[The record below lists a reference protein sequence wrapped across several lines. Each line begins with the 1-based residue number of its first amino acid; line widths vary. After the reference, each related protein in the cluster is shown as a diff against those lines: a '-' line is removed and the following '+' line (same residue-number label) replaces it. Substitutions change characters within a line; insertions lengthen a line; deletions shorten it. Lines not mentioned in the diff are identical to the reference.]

1 MENNQ
6 SKPKKEKEVFQ
17 AEFQVIETK
26 LATARP
32 DSKGVVLFAPENKEK
47 IIQAFVNSASLNY
60 SFTPSQSKKMVK
72 ESSKLKIKDKEDKDG
87 FKKVYDKYR
96 EFVKA
101 RTSTDKER
109 KILVEPFLE
118 IKSRIDDVAKNDIL
132 GILANEE
139 IRLKSEIDQWKEWE
153 QEEANRIEE
162 EAKKLID
169 DRVKE
174 LEEVGMKFDGSFYS
188 IGENISVD
196 IVTIKDFSDEVFSEF
211 KYRVSVENEKL
222 QKAEAVEKLHSE
234 RKESLLEF
242 WSFVPEDL
250 RTQNFGEMTEKNF
263 SEILENAK
271 IADKD
276 FKEEKQRQ
284 ADEAKKQADERKSLN
299 YEKRSFS
306 LEKEGFK
313 IEDNGDVS
321 FVTEAGAVRFT
332 KDYLE
337 TSTVEDYDAEFAK
350 KVETKNVFAKKAED
364 LASQRKKDA
373 ENKVKEEAEASAKQ
387 AEEDKFNG
395 RLDALL
401 KLGLKS
407 DGDKLYIFEDIKFD
421 VLVDVKMKSDA
432 EWNEALVGAIKRKA
446 ELNKEIADK
455 EEAERLQK
463 LPEIEKAER
472 YIAEV
477 MKIEIP
483 QINGSEI
490 AEILAD
496 FKNKIKIASDE
507 AVTNLKKL
515 A

>member
-26 LATARP
+26 LATATP

-139 IRLKSEIDQWKEWE
+139 SRLKTEIDQWKEWK

-169 DRVKE
+169 DRIKE
-174 LEEVGMKFDGSFYS
+174 LEEVGLKFDGSFYS

-196 IVTIKDFSDEVFSEF
+196 IVTIKDFSDEVFAEF
-211 KYRVSVENEKL
+211 KARVSAENDKIVEAERIRNLHNARMETLREVWAFLTEEQKSEKFGNL
-222 QKAEAVEKLHSE
+222 SDEKF
-234 RKESLLEF
+234 K
-242 WSFVPEDL
+242 
-250 RTQNFGEMTEKNF
+250 
-263 SEILENAK
+263 EILDSANKAK
-271 IADKD
+271 AD
-276 FKEEKQRQ
+276 F
-284 ADEAKKQADERKSLN
+284 DEAKRKQEEEAKQQAEDRKALN
-299 YEKRSFS
+299 YEKRSFQ
-306 LEKEGFK
+306 LEKEGFS
-313 IEDNGDVS
+313 IDENGDVS

-332 KDYLE
+332 KSSLE
-337 TSTVEDYDAEFAK
+337 TSTVEDFDAEFVK
-350 KVETKNVFAKKAED
+350 KIEMKNGLNKKAED

-395 RLDALL
+395 RIDALI
-401 KLGLKS
+401 KLGLKF
-407 DGDKLYIFEDIKFD
+407 DGDKTYIFHDINFD
-421 VLVDVKMKSDA
+421 VLIDVKLKNDK
-432 EWNEALVGAIKRKA
+432 EWNEALIGATKRKA
-446 ELNKEIADK
+446 ELEKEIADK
-455 EEAERLQK
+455 EEAERVQK
-463 LPEIEKAER
+463 LPEIQKAER

>member
-26 LATARP
+26 LATATP

-169 DRVKE
+169 DRIKE
-174 LEEVGMKFDGSFYS
+174 LEEVGIRFDGSFYS

-196 IVTIKDFSDEVFSEF
+196 IVTIKDFSDEVFAEF
-211 KYRVSVENEKL
+211 KSRVSAENEKL
-222 QKAEAVEKLHSE
+222 KEAEEIKALHEKRRE
-234 RKESLLEF
+234 KAIQYFAF
-242 WSFVPEDL
+242 WEEGEKNM
-250 RTQNFGEMTEKNF
+250 NFGEV
-263 SEILENAK
+263 SESDFEVFLQRIIKAE
-271 IADKD
+271 DD
-276 FKEEKQRQ
+276 FKKEKQRQ
-284 ADEAKKQADERKSLN
+284 ADEAKKQADDRLAFN
-299 YEKRSFS
+299 YEKRSFK
-306 LEKEGFK
+306 LEKEGFE
-313 IEDNGDVS
+313 IDENGDLK
-321 FVTEAGAVRFT
+321 FVGESGQSYILKANLEGISNEDFDDLFEKKKTEKANIILNDENLKSKRI
-332 KDYLE
+332 
-337 TSTVEDYDAEFAK
+337 SDAEEKAQK
-350 KVETKNVFAKKAED
+350 EADDKKKAEFREKINSRIKSFKNIG
-364 LASQRKKDA
+364 LEIKG
-373 ENKVKEEAEASAKQ
+373 EEMIFDEIKIS
-387 AEEDKFNG
+387 
-395 RLDALL
+395 L
-401 KLGLKS
+401 KNIETFS
-407 DGDKLYIFEDIKFD
+407 DNEFSEKLI
-421 VLVDVKMKSDA
+421 LST
-432 EWNEALVGAIKRKA
+432 KRKA
-446 ELNKEIADK
+446 EIEKERAD
-455 EEAERLQK
+455 EAEAERLSK
-463 LPEIEKAER
+463 LPEIEKVER
-472 YIAEV
+472 YIAEL

-483 QINGSEI
+483 QLNGAEFVEI
-490 AEILAD
+490 VSTL
-496 FKNKIKIASDE
+496 KNKIKVASDE
-507 AVTNLKKL
+507 ALSNLKKL
-515 A
+515 K

>member
-6 SKPKKEKEVFQ
+6 EKPKRTRKKEVL
-17 AEFQVIETK
+17 EPTIEEVSNTS
-26 LATARP
+26 LST
-32 DSKGVVLFAPENKEK
+32 DD
-47 IIQAFVNSASLNY
+47 IIQNEIRKY
-60 SFTPSQSKKMVK
+60 SVADAVIAEYKDKFKG
-72 ESSKLKIKDKEDKDG
+72 LKIKGIDDKQGYKAVKEARSIMM
-87 FKKVYDKYR
+87 KYR
-96 EFVKA
+96 TGVENKRKELKA
-101 RTSTDKER
+101 DSL
-109 KILVEPFLE
+109 KIGAG
-118 IKSRIDDVAKNDIL
+118 ID
-132 GILANEE
+132 G
-139 IRLKSEIDQWKEWE
+139 
-153 QEEANRIEE
+153 
-162 EAKKLID
+162 EAKRLTSLILEVEEPLKDKLEKID
-169 DRVKE
+169 AEIQAEKDKAEKEAEEKLNVRVKE
-174 LEEVGMKFDGSFYS
+174 LEEVGLKFDGSFYS

-196 IVTIKDFSDEVFSEF
+196 IVTIKDFSDEVFAEF
-211 KYRVSVENEKL
+211 KSRVSAENDKIVEAERIRNLHNSRMEALREVWQFLTEEQKIEKFGNL
-222 QKAEAVEKLHSE
+222 SDEKF
-234 RKESLLEF
+234 K
-242 WSFVPEDL
+242 
-250 RTQNFGEMTEKNF
+250 
-263 SEILENAK
+263 EILDSANK
-271 IADKD
+271 GKADFD
-276 FKEEKQRQ
+276 ETQRKQ
-284 ADEAKKQADERKSLN
+284 AEEAKKQADERKSLN

-337 TSTVEDYDAEFAK
+337 TSTVEDFDAEFVK
-350 KVETKNVFAKKAED
+350 KIETKNVFAKKAED

-373 ENKVKEEAEASAKQ
+373 ENKAKEEAEASAKQ

-401 KLGLKS
+401 KLGLKF
-407 DGDKLYIFEDIKFD
+407 DGDKTYIFHDINFD
-421 VLVDVKMKSDA
+421 VLIDVKLKNDT
-432 EWNEALVGAIKRKA
+432 EWNEALIGATKRKA
-446 ELNKEIADK
+446 ELEKEIADK
-455 EEAERLQK
+455 EEAERVQK
-463 LPEIEKAER
+463 LPEIQKAER

>member
-6 SKPKKEKEVFQ
+6 EKSKRTRKKEVLEPTIEEVSNHSLS
-17 AEFQVIETK
+17 T
-26 LATARP
+26 
-32 DSKGVVLFAPENKEK
+32 DD
-47 IIQAFVNSASLNY
+47 IIQNEIRKY
-60 SFTPSQSKKMVK
+60 SVADAVIAEYKDKFKG
-72 ESSKLKIKDKEDKDG
+72 LKIKGIDDKQGYKAVKEARSIMM
-87 FKKVYDKYR
+87 KYR
-96 EFVKA
+96 TGVENK
-101 RTSTDKER
+101 RKELKVDSL
-109 KILVEPFLE
+109 KIGAG
-118 IKSRIDDVAKNDIL
+118 ID
-132 GILANEE
+132 G
-139 IRLKSEIDQWKEWE
+139 
-153 QEEANRIEE
+153 
-162 EAKKLID
+162 EAKRLTSLILEVEEPLKDKLEKID
-169 DRVKE
+169 AEIQAEKDKAEKEAEEKLNVRVKE
-174 LEEVGMKFDGSFYS
+174 LEEVGLKFDGSFYS

-196 IVTIKDFSDEVFSEF
+196 IVTIKDFSDEVFAEF
-211 KYRVSVENEKL
+211 KIRVSAENDKIVEAERIRNLHNSRMEALREVWQFLTEEQKIEKFGNL
-222 QKAEAVEKLHSE
+222 SDEKF
-234 RKESLLEF
+234 K
-242 WSFVPEDL
+242 
-250 RTQNFGEMTEKNF
+250 
-263 SEILENAK
+263 EILDSANK
-271 IADKD
+271 GKADFD
-276 FKEEKQRQ
+276 ETQRKQ
-284 ADEAKKQADERKSLN
+284 AEEAKKQADERKSLN

-332 KDYLE
+332 KSSLE
-337 TSTVEDYDAEFAK
+337 TSTVEDFEAEFAK
-350 KVETKNVFAKKAED
+350 KIEAKNALNKQAEE

-373 ENKVKEEAEASAKQ
+373 ENKAKEEAEASAKQ

-395 RLDALL
+395 RLDTLL

-432 EWNEALVGAIKRKA
+432 EWNEALIGATKRKA
-446 ELNKEIADK
+446 ELEKEIADK
-455 EEAERLQK
+455 EEAERVQK
-463 LPEIEKAER
+463 LPEIQKAER